1 MNEFEWRRQLRDLR
15 QPLRPRRDLWTSIE
29 AALADTPI
37 HLHHDATA
45 AAHISISNVK
55 GSVTVIGWDRPEVEV
70 AGQLGEGARPLAI
83 TGSDADLAVKVEPQG
98 SSGWF
103 NWRGDNAMAP
113 SSLELHVPRGASLE
127 IHVISAPLTVD
138 GIDGGSIVV
147 NTVSGK
153 ARINARTPSLKIDS
167 ISGGIEQAGHAER
180 ADLQTVSGDILAPAL
195 GSEARLQTV
204 SGHVQA
210 AGGPWRK
217 LTLSSVSGDVQLAGK
232 LASDGHL
239 GIDSMSGDV
248 QLQLPADTT
257 GALHASSFSGDLRS
271 DFGTPQKSGHGPGV
285 TLDTRLGTGRGRID
299 IETFSG
305 DLRIRRQD

>member
-1 MNEFEWRRQLRDLR
+1 MKKSPMRAVHCL
-15 QPLRPRRDLWTSIE
+15 PLLLCLCIGQ
-29 AALADTPI
+29 ALADTPI
-37 HLHHDATA
+37 HLRHDAATA
-45 AAHISISNVK
+45 AHIRISNVK

-70 AGQLGEGARPLAI
+70 TGQLGEGARPLAI
-83 TGSDADLAVKVEPQG
+83 TGSNADLAVKVEPQG
-98 SSGWF
+98 GSGWF
-103 NWRGDNAMAP
+103 NWHGDNAMAP
-113 SSLELHVPRGASLE
+113 STLELHVPRGASLE
-127 IHVISAPLTVD
+127 INVISAPLAID

-153 ARINARTPSLKIDS
+153 ARINARTPSLKINS
-167 ISGGIEQAGHAER
+167 ISGGIEQAGHAEH

-210 AGGPWRK
+210 VGGPWRK
-217 LTLSSVSGDVQLAGK
+217 LTLSSVSGDVQLAGQ
-232 LASDGHL
+232 LAIDGHL

-248 QLQLPADTT
+248 QLQLPADTS
-257 GALHASSFSGDLRS
+257 GAIHASSFSGDLRS
-271 DFGTPQKSGHGPGV
+271 DFGTPQKSGHGPGA